1 MNDREYVHRDLLPFL
16 FTADC
21 EPRDLTETPVA
32 GDESWHIETVAKRD
46 ANKKAL
52 EQVEKATDSEPVKGK
67 ELLESDELKRKLSE
81 AEERFRSGVVAEEGE
96 VRVTLAFRKASR
108 WRRPE
113 KGQRR
118 EGNEPHAVLSEK
130 KDNASPVEALVL
142 HSSKRSTSERSPV
155 RPRQ

>member
-1 MNDREYVHRDLLPFL
+1 LLPFL

-67 ELLESDELKRKLSE
+67 ELSESDELKRKLSE
-81 AEERFRSGVVAEEGE
+81 AEERYRSGLSPKKPKSE
-96 VRVTLAFRKASR
+96 SR
-108 WRRPE
+108 
-113 KGQRR
+113 
-118 EGNEPHAVLSEK
+118 
-130 KDNASPVEALVL
+130 
-142 HSSKRSTSERSPV
+142 
-155 RPRQ
+155 

>member
-1 MNDREYVHRDLLPFL
+1 MPDVPRAEQPALRIEQRETVSSVVWQKGGNGAAKLRAFLILIRAVSAAIPRGMANCQYDREYVRRDLLPFL

-67 ELLESDELKRKLSE
+67 KILESDELKRKLWE
-81 AEERFRSGVVAEEGE
+81 AEERFRSG
-96 VRVTLAFRKASR
+96 LSPKKAKSESR
-108 WRRPE
+108 
-113 KGQRR
+113 
-118 EGNEPHAVLSEK
+118 
-130 KDNASPVEALVL
+130 
-142 HSSKRSTSERSPV
+142 
-155 RPRQ
+155 